1 MSRWSTVFGT
11 SQIQPQTSNIEPKKV
26 RKSWKNGHLNVFFGT
41 CERYDIHNIW
51 TDASFML
58 LSLAKWTWTFLH
70 FWDLELVTE
79 LSRCVRGRPA
89 RLFGDSECDLKIAR
103 ANKIRVLQ
111 WFLGRFPEIHP
122 WNIDKNRPSGRY
134 LPGARN
140 DHWVGVIFL
149 CRSHWVWFLVDA
161 VGVCGVFVFQWLRR
175 KPGRL
180 WSSHG
185 CVSAWVEFSNM
196 GGPGSRWSNWRS
208 IAGTWWDS
216 YLEMEDCLY
225 STKYQDVYQGIL
237 LLLQKIWWIDILLI

>member
-26 RKSWKNGHLNVFFGT
+26 RKSWKNGRLNVFFGT

-70 FWDLELVTE
+70 FWDLEPVTE

-122 WNIDKNRPSGRY
+122 WKIDKNRPSGRY

-161 VGVCGVFVFQWLRR
+161 VWGLWRLRVPMTTDETREALKFTRMCKCLGRVF
-175 KPGRL
+175 KHGRS
-180 WSSHG
+180 W
-185 CVSAWVEFSNM
+185 
-196 GGPGSRWSNWRS
+196 
-208 IAGTWWDS
+208 
-216 YLEMEDCLY
+216 
-225 STKYQDVYQGIL
+225 K
-237 LLLQKIWWIDILLI
+237 

>member
-26 RKSWKNGHLNVFFGT
+26 RKSWKNGRLNVFLGHVSDMIYT
-41 CERYDIHNIW
+41 IYEQ
-51 TDASFML
+51 ML
-58 LSLAKWTWTFLH
+58 LSCFYHWQSGLGPFCIFGTLNR
-70 FWDLELVTE
+70 
-79 LSRCVRGRPA
+79 SQNSPSVRGRPA

-122 WNIDKNRPSGRY
+122 WKIDKNRPSGRY

-149 CRSHWVWFLVDA
+149 CRSHWVWLVDA
-161 VGVCGVFVFQWLRR
+161 VGVCGVFVFQWPRR
-175 KPGRL
+175 KHGRL

-196 GGPGSRWSNWRS
+196 GDPGSRWSNWRS

-237 LLLQKIWWIDILLI
+237 LLLRKIWWIDILLI